1 MEWKAFTAAMALI
14 GLWVA
19 DDAFVNREP
28 GTSAADHLVSGLVP
42 LALLAASAAVHP
54 RLRPGW
60 RAALALAWAPCAIAA
75 GVADGV
81 RHVAIDGFSGDDGTA
96 ILAGLAGVALLVL
109 GVGTLWRHRR
119 RDERPLRRWLR
130 RAGVTAAAAF
140 VAVFVVMPVCFAIVT
155 THPARSPV
163 SPADLGRP
171 YEEVALTTSDGLELD
186 GWYVPS
192 RNRAA
197 VIVFPGRRGTVGHAR
212 LLARHG
218 YGVLLLDRRG
228 EGTSEGDGNARGWSG
243 EPDLVAALDHLA
255 ARDDV
260 DPERIGGLG
269 LSVGGE
275 LLLQTAAHDR
285 RLAAV
290 VSEGAGIRSLA
301 EQMENPDAPAALRW
315 LSPTTIETAATAVL
329 ANASPPPSLAD
340 LVGRIAPRAVLLIR
354 AEDGN
359 VDEGLN
365 EVYFDR
371 AGEPKALWTLP
382 SGGHTG
388 ALRADPDGYERRVV
402 GFLDTWLLGDR

>member
-1 MEWKAFTAAMALI
+1 MERIVFTAAMALI

-28 GTSAADHLVSGLVP
+28 GTAVGDHLAGGLVP
-42 LALLAASAAVHP
+42 IALLAASAVAYP
-54 RLRPGW
+54 RLRAGW

-81 RHVAIDGFSGDDGTA
+81 RHVAIDRFAGDDGTA
-96 ILAGLAGVALLVL
+96 ILAGVAGVALLVL
-109 GVGTLWRHRR
+109 GAWTLWRHRR
-119 RDERPLRRWLR
+119 DDERPLRRWLR
-130 RAGVTAAAAF
+130 RAGVVAAAAF
-140 VAVFVVMPVCFAIVT
+140 VGVFVVMPVCFAIVT
-155 THPARSPV
+155 THPARAPV
-163 SPADLGRP
+163 SSADLGRP
-171 YEEVALTTSDGLELD
+171 YEEVTLTTSDGLELD

-197 VIVFPGRRGTVGHAR
+197 VIVFPGRRGTLDHAR
-212 LLARHG
+212 LLVRRG

-243 EPDLVAALDHLA
+243 EPDLVAALDLLS

-260 DPERIGGLG
+260 DPQRIGGLG

-301 EQMENPDAPAALRW
+301 EQMHNPDAPVALRW
-315 LSPTTIETAATAVL
+315 LSPTTVETAATAVL
-329 ANASPPPSLAD
+329 ANASPPPSLTS

-365 EVYFDR
+365 EVYFER
-371 AGEPKALWTLP
+371 AGEPKALWALP

-388 ALRADPDGYERRVV
+388 ALRADPGEYERRVV
-402 GFLDTWLLGDR
+402 GFLDTALLGDR

>member
-1 MEWKAFTAAMALI
+1 MERIVFTAAMALI

-28 GTSAADHLVSGLVP
+28 GTAVGDHLAGGLVP
-42 LALLAASAAVHP
+42 IALLAASAVAYP
-54 RLRPGW
+54 RLRAGW

-81 RHVAIDGFSGDDGTA
+81 RHVAIDRFAGDDGTA
-96 ILAGLAGVALLVL
+96 ILAGVAGVALLVL
-109 GVGTLWRHRR
+109 GAWTLWRHRR
-119 RDERPLRRWLR
+119 DDERPLRRWLR
-130 RAGVTAAAAF
+130 RAGVVAAAAF
-140 VAVFVVMPVCFAIVT
+140 VGVFVVMPVCFAIVT
-155 THPARSPV
+155 THPARAPV
-163 SPADLGRP
+163 SSADLGRP
-171 YEEVALTTSDGLELD
+171 YEEVTLTTSDGLELD

-197 VIVFPGRRGTVGHAR
+197 VIVFPGRRGTLDHAR
-212 LLARHG
+212 LLVRRG

-243 EPDLVAALDHLA
+243 EPDLVAALDLLS

-260 DPERIGGLG
+260 DPQRIGGLG

-301 EQMENPDAPAALRW
+301 EQMHDPDAPAALRW
-315 LSPTTIETAATAVL
+315 LSPTTVETAATAVL
-329 ANASPPPSLAD
+329 ANASPPSSLTS

-365 EVYFDR
+365 EVYFER

-388 ALRADPDGYERRVV
+388 ALRADPGEYERRVV
-402 GFLDTWLLGDR
+402 GFLDTALLGDR

>member
-1 MEWKAFTAAMALI
+1 MERIVFTAAMALI

-28 GTSAADHLVSGLVP
+28 GTAVGDHLAGGLVP
-42 LALLAASAAVHP
+42 IALLAASAVAYP
-54 RLRPGW
+54 RLRAGW

-81 RHVAIDGFSGDDGTA
+81 RHVAIDRFAGDDGTA
-96 ILAGLAGVALLVL
+96 ILAGVAGVALLVL
-109 GVGTLWRHRR
+109 GAWTLWRHRR
-119 RDERPLRRWLR
+119 DDERPLRRWLR
-130 RAGVTAAAAF
+130 RAGVVAAAAF
-140 VAVFVVMPVCFAIVT
+140 VGVFVVMPVCFAIVT
-155 THPARSPV
+155 THPARAPV
-163 SPADLGRP
+163 SSADLGRP
-171 YEEVALTTSDGLELD
+171 YEEVTLTTSDGLELD

-197 VIVFPGRRGTVGHAR
+197 VIVFPGRRGTLDHAR
-212 LLARHG
+212 LLVRRG

-243 EPDLVAALDHLA
+243 DPDLVAALDLLS

-260 DPERIGGLG
+260 DPQRIGGLG

-301 EQMENPDAPAALRW
+301 EQMHNPDAPVALRW
-315 LSPTTIETAATAVL
+315 LSPTTVETAATAVL
-329 ANASPPPSLAD
+329 ANASPPPSLTS

-365 EVYFDR
+365 EVYFER
-371 AGEPKALWTLP
+371 AGEPKALWALP

-388 ALRADPDGYERRVV
+388 ALRADPGEYERRVV
-402 GFLDTWLLGDR
+402 GFLDTALLGDR

>member
-1 MEWKAFTAAMALI
+1 MERIVFTAAMALI

-28 GTSAADHLVSGLVP
+28 GTAVGDHLAGGLVP
-42 LALLAASAAVHP
+42 IALLAASAVAYP
-54 RLRPGW
+54 RLRAGW

-81 RHVAIDGFSGDDGTA
+81 RHVAIDRFAGDDGTA
-96 ILAGLAGVALLVL
+96 ILAGVAGVALLVL
-109 GVGTLWRHRR
+109 GAWTLWRHRR
-119 RDERPLRRWLR
+119 DDERPLRRWLR
-130 RAGVTAAAAF
+130 RAGVVAAAAF
-140 VAVFVVMPVCFAIVT
+140 VGVLVVMPVCFAIVT
-155 THPARSPV
+155 THPARAPV
-163 SPADLGRP
+163 SSADLGRP
-171 YEEVALTTSDGLELD
+171 YEEVTLTTSDGLELD

-197 VIVFPGRRGTVGHAR
+197 VIVFPGRRGTLDHAR
-212 LLARHG
+212 LLVRRG

-243 EPDLVAALDHLA
+243 EPDLVAALDLLS

-260 DPERIGGLG
+260 DPQRIGGLG

-301 EQMENPDAPAALRW
+301 EQMHNPDAPVALRW
-315 LSPTTIETAATAVL
+315 LSPTTVETAATAVL
-329 ANASPPPSLAD
+329 ANASPPPSLTS

-365 EVYFDR
+365 EVYFER
-371 AGEPKALWTLP
+371 AGEPKALWALP

-388 ALRADPDGYERRVV
+388 ALRADPGEYERRVV
-402 GFLDTWLLGDR
+402 GFLDTALLGDR